1 AGKNLDARREIRV
14 PLQVLLQPVTIRGI
28 WLERDNA
35 PPGTDDRGEA
45 GGGEPDVRAAV
56 PYDPVARRQRL
67 RDRVVDLR
75 IEPAGEHVRP
85 CAGTTAI
92 DEDLSSCERS
102 GRDALPHWR
111 RGLGDSLRA
120 KAEPMAN
127 PPSGGSW

>member
-1 AGKNLDARREIRV
+1 
-14 PLQVLLQPVTIRGI
+14 
-28 WLERDNA
+28 
-35 PPGTDDRGEA
+35 
-45 GGGEPDVRAAV
+45 
-56 PYDPVARRQRL
+56 

-120 KAEPMAN
+120 KAEPMPN
-127 PPSGGSW
+127 PPSGGSWLYVQQRVAQRSVHSAIRSSLVFKRFREQILNRALSVVLYLA